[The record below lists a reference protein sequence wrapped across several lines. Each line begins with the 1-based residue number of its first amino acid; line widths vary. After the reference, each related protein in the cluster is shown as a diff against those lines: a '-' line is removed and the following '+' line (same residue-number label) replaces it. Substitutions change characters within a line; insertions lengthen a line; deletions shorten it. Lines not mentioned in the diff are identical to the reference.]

1 MSDKLFIKG
10 TLILTLTG
18 LVSRLMGF
26 FYRIFLSHTT
36 SEFGDD
42 ISEDNKKYEW
52 YFDSDTTNWQMYA
65 FNLSGLYRFSDFGQ
79 KTSATRLSADGNFD
93 SLADDVIYDVLV
105 GANQELYLLVRRTN
119 KSQIESETTYDSG
132 VIKYVP
138 ANK

>member
-1 MSDKLFIKG
+1 MLLICQDFI
-10 TLILTLTG
+10 G
-18 LVSRLMGF
+18 LVIL
-26 FYRIFLSHTT
+26 
-36 SEFGDD
+36 
-42 ISEDNKKYEW
+42 
-52 YFDSDTTNWQMYA
+52 
-65 FNLSGLYRFSDFGQ
+65 
-79 KTSATRLSADGNFD
+79 D

>member
-1 MSDKLFIKG
+1 M
-10 TLILTLTG
+10 
-18 LVSRLMGF
+18 
-26 FYRIFLSHTT
+26 
-36 SEFGDD
+36 
-42 ISEDNKKYEW
+42 
-52 YFDSDTTNWQMYA
+52 
-65 FNLSGLYRFSDFGQ
+65 SGLYRFSDFGQ